1 MNLLQ
6 LLLGTLVSQKTVNTV
21 SKKTG
26 ANSNLTSKLLLVA
39 IPLLIKYMTSNAKK
53 QNGAQS
59 LLNALGQHTNTN
71 TMADQ
76 IRNADENDG
85 EKIIQ
90 HILGNDKNKVVN
102 SLASETGLTSNQV
115 NQTLSNIAPA
125 LLSGLSA
132 ATTATNNKKKNN
144 GVDLSDGLDMSDLVG
159 LFGGSSGNSSTS
171 LLTSLLG
178 GGQQQQQQSSG
189 MGDIL
194 GALLGTQTT
203 SNKKPAAN
211 SGADLTGLLSS
222 LLGTQTQTTSKKK
235 TTSRIDG
242 TDLINLLTALSK

>member
-53 QNGAQS
+53 KNGAQS

-71 TMADQ
+71 SMADQ

-102 SLASETGLTSNQV
+102 SLASETGLTNNQV

-132 ATTATNNKKKNN
+132 ATTATNKKKNN

-159 LFGGSSGNSSTS
+159 LFGGSGGNSAGG
-171 LLTSLLG
+171 LLGSLLG

-194 GALLGTQTT
+194 GALLGTPAT

-222 LLGTQTQTTSKKK
+222 LLGAQTQTTSKKK
-235 TTSRIDG
+235 TTSRLDG

>member
-6 LLLGTLVSQKTVNTV
+6 LLLGTLVSQNTVNTV

-53 QNGAQS
+53 KNGAQS

-71 TMADQ
+71 SMVDQ

-102 SLASETGLTSNQV
+102 SLASETGLTNNQV

-132 ATTATNNKKKNN
+132 ATTATNKKKNN

-159 LFGGSSGNSSTS
+159 LFGGSGGNSAGG
-171 LLTSLLG
+171 LLGSLLG

-194 GALLGTQTT
+194 GALLGTPAT

-222 LLGTQTQTTSKKK
+222 LLGAQTQTTSKKK
-235 TTSRIDG
+235 TTSRLDG

>member
-178 GGQQQQQQSSG
+178 GGQQQQQSNG

-203 SNKKPAAN
+203 SNKKPAN

-222 LLGTQTQTTSKKK
+222 LLGAQTQTTSKKK

-242 TDLINLLTALSK
+242 TDLINLLTVLSK

>member
-6 LLLGTLVSQKTVNTV
+6 LLLGTLVSQNTVNTV

-53 QNGAQS
+53 KNGAQS

-71 TMADQ
+71 SMVDQ

-102 SLASETGLTSNQV
+102 SLASETGLTNNQV

-132 ATTATNNKKKNN
+132 ATTATNKKKNN

-159 LFGGSSGNSSTS
+159 LFGGSGGNSAGS
-171 LLTSLLG
+171 LLGSLLG

-194 GALLGTQTT
+194 GALLGTPAT

-222 LLGTQTQTTSKKK
+222 LLGAQTQTTSKKK
-235 TTSRIDG
+235 TTSRLDG

>member
-6 LLLGTLVSQKTVNTV
+6 LLLGTLVSQNTVNTV

-53 QNGAQS
+53 KNGAQS

-71 TMADQ
+71 SMADQ

-102 SLASETGLTSNQV
+102 SLASETGLTNNQV

-132 ATTATNNKKKNN
+132 ATTATNKKKNN

-159 LFGGSSGNSSTS
+159 LFGGSGGNSAGG
-171 LLTSLLG
+171 LLGSLLG

-194 GALLGTQTT
+194 GALLGTPAT

-222 LLGTQTQTTSKKK
+222 LLGAQTQTTSKKK
-235 TTSRIDG
+235 TTSRLDG

>member
-102 SLASETGLTSNQV
+102 SLASETGLTNNQV

-132 ATTATNNKKKNN
+132 ATTATNKKKNN

-159 LFGGSSGNSSTS
+159 LFGGSGGNSAGG
-171 LLTSLLG
+171 LLGSLLG

-194 GALLGTQTT
+194 GALLGTPAT

-222 LLGTQTQTTSKKK
+222 LLGAQTQTTSKKK
-235 TTSRIDG
+235 TTSRLDG

>member
-26 ANSNLTSKLLLVA
+26 ASSNLTSKLLLVA
-39 IPLLIKYMTSNAKK
+39 IPLLIKYMTSNASKK
-53 QNGAQS
+53 NGAQS
-59 LLNALGQHTNTN
+59 LLSALGQHTSTN
-71 TMADQ
+71 SMADQ
-76 IRNADENDG
+76 IRNADEDDG
-85 EKIIQ
+85 AKIIQ

-102 SLASETGLTSNQV
+102 SLANETGLTSNQV

-132 ATTATNNKKKNN
+132 ATTATNNKKNN
-144 GVDLSDGLDMSDLVG
+144 GIDLSDGLDMSDLVG
-159 LFGGSSGNSSTS
+159 LFGGGSGNSSTS

-211 SGADLTGLLSS
+211 SGSDLTGLLSS

-235 TTSRIDG
+235 QTSQLDG
-242 TDLINLLTALSK
+242 TDLLQLLTALNK

>member
-6 LLLGTLVSQKTVNTV
+6 LLLGTLVSQNTVNTV

-53 QNGAQS
+53 KNGAQS

-71 TMADQ
+71 SMADQ

-90 HILGNDKNKVVN
+90 HILGNDKYKVVN
-102 SLASETGLTSNQV
+102 SLASETGLTNNQV

-132 ATTATNNKKKNN
+132 ATTATNKKKNN

-159 LFGGSSGNSSTS
+159 LFGGSGGNSAGG
-171 LLTSLLG
+171 LLGSLLG

-194 GALLGTQTT
+194 GALLGTPAT

-222 LLGTQTQTTSKKK
+222 LLGAQTQTTSKKK
-235 TTSRIDG
+235 TTSRLDG